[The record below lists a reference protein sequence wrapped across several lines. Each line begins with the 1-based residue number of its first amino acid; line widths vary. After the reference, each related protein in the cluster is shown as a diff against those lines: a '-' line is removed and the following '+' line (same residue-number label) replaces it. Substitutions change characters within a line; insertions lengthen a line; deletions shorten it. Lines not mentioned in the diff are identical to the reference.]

1 MRMGTEAFN
10 HQSNAPYPIDLS
22 VIIVS
27 FNTRAL
33 LHQCLQSIRN
43 VTPETSLEIIVVD
56 NNSQDSS
63 ADMVRSCFP
72 EVNLIINQ
80 GNRGFSAACN
90 QGLRIMRGK
99 YACLLNPDTL
109 VLDGAF
115 DHMIRFI
122 ESKPKAGVLGCKL
135 LNIDKTVQSSC
146 FKFYS
151 HKTVLF
157 DYCLLPKSLDKSL
170 LAGVYKSRDLR
181 ESTEVD
187 WVLGACQLLRGKAIK
202 VVGLLDE
209 DLFLYSEEVD
219 WCYRAKKQGWEVWF
233 TPDAQVIH
241 YGGQAAEQQS
251 QPALT
256 QLYRSRYQ
264 FFQKHYG
271 RGSAY
276 LLKILISLTTVWNSL
291 FLLLRFLLK
300 RIKGKELLKQV
311 STYWKVARQ

>member
-1 MRMGTEAFN
+1 MGTEAFN

-33 LHQCLQSIRN
+33 LHQCLQSVRDA
-43 VTPETSLEIIVVD
+43 THETSLEIIVVD
-56 NNSQDSS
+56 NNSRDSS

-72 EVNLIINQ
+72 EVNLIINHS
-80 GNRGFSAACN
+80 NRGFPAACN

-115 DHMIRFI
+115 DRMVRFL
-122 ESKPKAGVLGCKL
+122 ESNSKVGVLGCKL
-135 LNIDKTVQSSC
+135 LNQDQTVQSSC

-151 HKTVLF
+151 FKTVLF
-157 DYCLLPKSLDKSL
+157 DYCLLPRSLDKSL
-170 LAGVYKSRDLR
+170 FTGIYKSRDLR
-181 ESTEVD
+181 EPTEVD
-187 WVLGACQLLRGKAIK
+187 WALGACLLLRGETIKA
-202 VVGLLDE
+202 VGLLDE

-219 WCYRAKKQGWEVWF
+219 WCYRAKQQGWEVWF

-241 YGGQAAEQQS
+241 YGGQATGQQS
-251 QPALT
+251 QPALI

-271 RGSAY
+271 RSSAC
-276 LLKILISLTTVWNSL
+276 LLKILISAATIWNSL
-291 FLLLRFLLK
+291 FLLSRFLL
-300 RIKGKELLKQV
+300 RRMKGKELLKQIGI
-311 STYWKVARQ
+311 YWGVARL